1 MSLLQK
7 SVLNKYLNT
16 LDSAEVDKAY
26 LNFNQFYGDEE
37 RIENIKLLK
46 EENYQ
51 EGFLREIFVDVL
63 GYTINP
69 NKNYNLTTEF
79 KNETDSKKAD
89 GAILLDSKAIGVI
102 ELKSTK
108 TTDMESIIDQAF
120 NYKNHQTGCKYVI
133 TSNFEKLRF
142 YIDNATEFEEF
153 YLFDMDLERFK
164 IFYLLLSKE
173 NIFNNIPAKIKK
185 ESQLHEEDI
194 SDKLY
199 KDYSEFKYK
208 IYRNLIKNNTQYNKL
223 ILFQKSQKLLDRI
236 LFILFAEDSGLVPP
250 NAISEIID
258 QWKTLIE
265 LDEKKSLYSRFVKF
279 FHHLDVGHKYTKFEL
294 PAYNG
299 GLFKK
304 DDVLDNVFIDD
315 EVLLEDALKL
325 SGYDYST
332 EVDVNILG
340 HIFEHSISEI
350 EEITAE
356 LEGTEK
362 DTSKSKRKK
371 EGVFYTPKYITK
383 YIVENTIG
391 ELCNAKKKELNL
403 DEIDEEILENS
414 RTAKGKLTKKA
425 ETLFNNLQS
434 YREYILSLK
443 ILDPACGS
451 GAFLNQALDFLIE
464 EHKWIDEQR
473 SRLLK
478 ESLLI
483 VEYQKNI
490 LEQNL
495 YGVDI
500 NEEAVE
506 IAKLSLWLR
515 TARKG
520 RKLSDLS
527 KNIKCGNSLI
537 DNPEVA
543 GDKAFNWENEFPDIM
558 KNGGFDVVIGNP
570 PYVSAKH
577 IKQYSEFFLLNY
589 KSHDNGADLYC
600 YFYEKALSLLKE
612 LGEMG
617 FISSNKFFRANY
629 GKGLRSVLNKNQI
642 RKILDFGELPIFQDA
657 STFPAIILIRK
668 IKLNAKI
675 EYFQITKEF
684 LENFPTKIDELK
696 ISLEKEAVVN
706 DYWSFLNKPSNE
718 LLEKIQLNKTNIGQF
733 SKGRIRRGI
742 LTGFNE
748 AFIIDGKKKNELIKE
763 DRNSTDLIKPFVAGN
778 DVRKYLID
786 FKDKFLILTKI
797 GVDIEKYPAI
807 FNHLKN
813 YQEKLEIR
821 QDQGNYWWELRACD
835 YYEEFH
841 KPRIIYGQFL
851 KSNYFTPTDE
861 EIYFG
866 SNHYM
871 LVLNEYKTALGVSV
885 ILNSK
890 LFFWY
895 MSQLAGVLG
904 DANKGG
910 RLIMQKSHFVKFPL
924 PQKINNEIN
933 RMTKLAEIE
942 TSMNKEINLLKK
954 RWLNRISNN
963 LGLQE
968 LSTKITEFYN
978 HDFKTFLDE
987 LKKKKVTLTLKEQD
1001 EWEEYFNEHKQKIL
1015 ELQYQIDQTDREI
1028 DQLVYQLY
1036 GLTEEEIKIVE
1047 ESTK

>member
-1 MSLLQK
+1 M
-7 SVLNKYLNT
+7 N
-16 LDSAEVDKAY
+16 
-26 LNFNQFYGDEE
+26 
-37 RIENIKLLK
+37 
-46 EENYQ
+46 
-51 EGFLREIFVDVL
+51 
-63 GYTINP
+63 
-69 NKNYNLTTEF
+69 
-79 KNETDSKKAD
+79 
-89 GAILLDSKAIGVI
+89 
-102 ELKSTK
+102 
-108 TTDMESIIDQAF
+108 
-120 NYKNHQTGCKYVI
+120 
-133 TSNFEKLRF
+133 
-142 YIDNATEFEEF
+142 
-153 YLFDMDLERFK
+153 LERFK

-185 ESQLHEEDI
+185 ESQLHEENI

-208 IYRNLIKNNTQYNKL
+208 IYRNLIKNNPQYEKL

-250 NAISEIID
+250 NAISEIIE
-258 QWKTLIE
+258 QWKALIE

-299 GLFKK
+299 GLFRK

-315 EVLLEDALKL
+315 EILLDDTLKL

-362 DTSKSKRKK
+362 DASKSKRKK

-537 DNPEVA
+537 DDPEVA
-543 GDKAFNWENEFPDIM
+543 GDKAFDWENEFPEIM

-570 PYVSAKH
+570 PYVFTRENL
-577 IKQYSEFFLLNY
+577 SEKEKDFYNIIYETTKYQLNTYMLFTERSVKLLRENGKLGMILPNSWLMVQSGEKLREFLLNETGLNSIVNLMGYSFQQVNVETIIIILSKTNEPNDDIKIYSGEDEILTYLHSNTQITFLNNEGFEFKVFNNDNAQKIILNPKKETEQQHNIANIKAGLKAYEAGKGLPKQTKYDVKNRPYDFEY
-589 KSHDNGADLYC
+589 KFDKNTYKYLDGKNVGRYNIEWTGSWLRYGEHLAAPRTLDIFTNPKIIIREITSLFPNCILATYSEEPYLFNMSNIAINEKIESKTSLKYILGLINSKLFSFYFIKNTAKSVRRMFPKLILLDLRKFPIKIANYS
-600 YFYEKALSLLKE
+600 EQEMLIKLVNKNLE
-612 LGEMG
+612 LNSTL
-617 FISSNKFFRANY
+617 IDDKNKFFRSIINNT
-629 GKGLRSVLNKNQI
+629 VLKEFSN
-642 RKILDFGELPIFQDA
+642 
-657 STFPAIILIRK
+657 K
-668 IKLNAKI
+668 IK
-675 EYFQITKEF
+675 
-684 LENFPTKIDELK
+684 
-696 ISLEKEAVVN
+696 
-706 DYWSFLNKPSNE
+706 
-718 LLEKIQLNKTNIGQF
+718 
-733 SKGRIRRGI
+733 
-742 LTGFNE
+742 
-748 AFIIDGKKKNELIKE
+748 
-763 DRNSTDLIKPFVAGN
+763 
-778 DVRKYLID
+778 
-786 FKDKFLILTKI
+786 
-797 GVDIEKYPAI
+797 
-807 FNHLKN
+807 
-813 YQEKLEIR
+813 
-821 QDQGNYWWELRACD
+821 
-835 YYEEFH
+835 
-841 KPRIIYGQFL
+841 
-851 KSNYFTPTDE
+851 
-861 EIYFG
+861 
-866 SNHYM
+866 
-871 LVLNEYKTALGVSV
+871 
-885 ILNSK
+885 
-890 LFFWY
+890 
-895 MSQLAGVLG
+895 
-904 DANKGG
+904 
-910 RLIMQKSHFVKFPL
+910 
-924 PQKINNEIN
+924 
-933 RMTKLAEIE
+933 
-942 TSMNKEINLLKK
+942 
-954 RWLNRISNN
+954 
-963 LGLQE
+963 
-968 LSTKITEFYN
+968 EFYN

-987 LKKKKVTLTLKEQD
+987 LKKKKITLSLKEQD

-1036 GLTEEEIKIVE
+1036 GLTDEEIKIVE

>member
-1 MSLLQK
+1 MSLFQK
-7 SVLNKYLNT
+7 SVLNKYLQT
-16 LDSAEVDKAY
+16 LDTKELEKSFQK
-26 LNFNQFYGDEE
+26 FNQFYGDQE
-37 RIENIKLLK
+37 RLENIKLLK

-120 NYKNHQTGCKYVI
+120 NYKNHQSGCKYVI

-153 YLFDMDLERFK
+153 YLFDLDFERFK
-164 IFYLLLSKE
+164 IFYLLLSCEKLL
-173 NIFNNIPAKIKK
+173 NNIPAMIKK
-185 ESQLHEEDI
+185 ESQLHEENI

-208 IYRNLIKNNTQYNKL
+208 IYRNLIKNNPQYDK
-223 ILFQKSQKLLDRI
+223 ILLFKKSQKLLDRI

-250 NAISEIID
+250 NAISEIIK
-258 QWKTLIE
+258 QWQTLID
-265 LDEKKSLYSRFVKF
+265 LDEKQPLYSRFVKF
-279 FHHLDVGHKYTKFEL
+279 FHHLDIGHKYSKFEL

-304 DDVLDNVFIDD
+304 DDVLDNVSIDD
-315 EVLLEDALKL
+315 EVLLNDALKL
-325 SGYDYST
+325 SSYDYST

-340 HIFEHSISEI
+340 HIFEHSITEI

-362 DTSKSKRKK
+362 DSSKSKRKK

-391 ELCNAKKKELNL
+391 ELCNSKKKELNL

-414 RTAKGKLTKKA
+414 RTVKGKLTKKA
-425 ETLFNNLQS
+425 ETLFNNLQT

-478 ESLLI
+478 ESFVI
-483 VEYQKNI
+483 VEFEKDI

-527 KNIKCGNSLI
+527 SNIKCGNSLI
-537 DNPEVA
+537 DDPEVA
-543 GDKAFNWENEFPDIM
+543 GDKAFNWEKEFPEIM

-570 PYVSAKH
+570 PYVRQELLSEIKH
-577 IKQYSEFFLLNY
+577 FLRNNY
-589 KSHDNGADLYC
+589 ESYNSIADLYI
-600 YFYEKALSLLKE
+600 YFIEKAIKLLKE
-612 LGEMG
+612 KGEIS
-617 FISSNKFFRANY
+617 FIIPNKFIRANY
-629 GKGLRSVLNKNQI
+629 GAELRKFLVKSIRIIKIINFEDYPVFDNVSTYPIILVMKNENKFSDFYYGAINKKIDDDPIYFLEKNGFTASAQSVIENDWQIVNKNSQSI
-642 RKILDFGELPIFQDA
+642 LRKIRSNSISL
-657 STFPAIILIRK
+657 RK
-668 IKLNAKI
+668 IVDDKI
-675 EYFQITKEF
+675 FRGVSTGR
-684 LENFPTKIDELK
+684 
-696 ISLEKEAVVN
+696 N
-706 DYWSFLNKPSNE
+706 DV
-718 LLEKIQLNKTNIGQF
+718 
-733 SKGRIRRGI
+733 
-742 LTGFNE
+742 
-748 AFIIDGKKKNELIKE
+748 FIIDESRRNELVSKSKDASKIIKKILLGKEVKRYTINFENMYLLFIPWEFDINCDIAIKE
-763 DRNSTDLIKPFVAGN
+763 
-778 DVRKYLID
+778 YLELNRENLLSRPEVKEGRFNWWCLSRYGSKNAIY
-786 FKDKFLILTKI
+786 LHQPKI
-797 GVDIEKYPAI
+797 IY
-807 FNHLKN
+807 
-813 YQEKLEIR
+813 
-821 QDQGNYWWELRACD
+821 
-835 YYEEFH
+835 
-841 KPRIIYGQFL
+841 PRINKECNFCIDKTG
-851 KSNYFTPTDE
+851 
-861 EIYFG
+861 
-866 SNHYM
+866 
-871 LVLNEYKTALGVSV
+871 EYSLSDNNFFIASDSKTLLAV
-885 ILNSK
+885 LNSK
-890 LFFWY
+890 LIFFY
-895 MSQLAGVLG
+895 LKNVCSSLQGGYYDFRRPYIESIPISRSIEFENDQLT
-904 DANKGG
+904 NKTD
-910 RLIMQKSHFVKFPL
+910 LISNYSV
-924 PQKINNEIN
+924 E
-933 RMTKLAEIE
+933 RD
-942 TSMNKEINLLKK
+942 LLKK
-954 RWLNRISNN
+954 RFINRVQSNFNIEKVTGN
-963 LGLQE
+963 LE
-968 LSTKITEFYN
+968 TFYSF
-978 HDFKTFLDE
+978 DIVAFFSE
-987 LKKKKVTLTLKEQD
+987 LKKKKITLSLKEQD
-1001 EWEEYFNEHKQKIL
+1001 EWEEYFNENKQKIL
-1015 ELQYQIDQTDREI
+1015 ELQHQIDQTDREI
-1028 DQLVYQLY
+1028 DQLVYELY

-1047 ESTK
+1047 ESTN